1 VNRRGKSVSRVL
13 YWFRT
18 PPDVRVGRQPF
29 DEAVR
34 RALEARYPDVRFDW
48 RQILETPIPSADAE
62 KWRERRRAERSERA
76 ARQASEREDD
86 EASGA
91 EEQRPSDAPMHVLE
105 AVASA
110 AVTSVEV
117 LTTIEPSE
125 SPAAVEPPS
134 GASVDPPRHVVAP
147 ARGTRRKRRRRRGG
161 HGRPG
166 SAPAREGSKDE
177 RLAHD
182 GPAEPGDTTAPVV
195 PGEPHATHK
204 DE

>member
-1 VNRRGKSVSRVL
+1 L

-34 RALEARYPDVRFDW
+34 RALEAQYPDVRFDW

-76 ARQASEREDD
+76 AREASEREDD

-91 EEQRPSDAPMHVLE
+91 EEQRSSDAPRHVLE
-105 AVASA
+105 AATSA

-117 LTTIEPSE
+117 LTTIEPTE
-125 SPAAVEPPS
+125 SSAPVKPPTGPSVEPP
-134 GASVDPPRHVVAP
+134 RQVVAP
-147 ARGTRRKRRRRRGG
+147 AGGPRRKRRRRRGG

-166 SAPAREGSKDE
+166 SAPALEGSKDE
-177 RLAHD
+177 RLAQD
-182 GPAEPGDTTAPVV
+182 RSAEPADTAAPTVV
-195 PGEPHATHK
+195 AGEEHATHK

>member
-1 VNRRGKSVSRVL
+1 NRRGKSVSRVL
-13 YWFRT
+13 FWFRT

-62 KWRERRRAERSERA
+62 KWRERRCAERSERA

-125 SPAAVEPPS
+125 SPAAVAPPS
-134 GASVDPPRHVVAP
+134 GASVDPP
-147 ARGTRRKRRRRRGG
+147 
-161 HGRPG
+161 
-166 SAPAREGSKDE
+166 
-177 RLAHD
+177 
-182 GPAEPGDTTAPVV
+182 
-195 PGEPHATHK
+195 
-204 DE
+204 